1 MGGVVVGWT
10 LGRCDADD
18 GTSRRNIPWDG
29 GRLRVGRRLG
39 IEKGG
44 VVGWE
49 ELAAREESQSIS
61 HFCLSLLEL
70 QIHARLFF
78 ASFPRRGDFSLH
90 PKTSPHPQSL
100 LVCVVRH
107 LSLPTSI
114 VKRNNICGIKK
125 KGGGE
130 RGGTFFLFEE
140 LRNFYYFC
148 LFYFW
153 FICISRWF

>member
-1 MGGVVVGWT
+1 

-130 RGGTFFLFEE
+130 RRDFFLFEE